1 MASLALRP
9 KGAVRLRMDPGH
21 HTFPV
26 AGALDPGGSHSFATG
41 AEQGKRDSKPLDPG
55 GGGRQESGMASRRSV
70 YENLDFF
77 STDRQTPQGQFTGKR
92 ARGSVGRM
100 VVAVLAPGGGEP
112 VGVPPALDALAAQ
125 GFPVVHVRLGTTGRL
140 GVPLAPVREGQDA
153 LDAFRR
159 FVKASVWPA
168 ALGSLV
174 IPEGGLFAAYVPA
187 IWAGADGVQVRW
199 PALGLGLLLATLAP
213 PPWLVLSEE
222 APPDWLLA
230 ERQIVAHRLACLTER
245 LGWEGKEPRPAVA
258 AATVNWARGTVVVL
272 GETPAPAFV
281 DELALRLDP
290 MAVVASDVVR
300 PPGVA
305 PAPANV
311 SAWPEEELKSAWPAA
326 WVVAVP
332 PGDRAPAW
340 ANPIVVPQVGGTH
353 AVAWPAVTLDEYE
366 RAVAL
371 AVYGHAHQLPLD
383 DAHPVS
389 RALAALAA
397 ERCERPS

>member
-1 MASLALRP
+1 M
-9 KGAVRLRMDPGH
+9 
-21 HTFPV
+21 FP
-26 AGALDPGGSHSFATG
+26 TN
-41 AEQGKRDSKPLDPG
+41 
-55 GGGRQESGMASRRSV
+55 RRI
-70 YENLDFF
+70 
-77 STDRQTPQGQFTGKR
+77 PQGQFIGNR
-92 ARGSVGRM
+92 ARASVGQM

-112 VGVPPALDALAAQ
+112 AGVPPALDALAAQ
-125 GFPVVHVRLGTTGRL
+125 GFPVAHIRLGATARV
-140 GVPLAPVREGQDA
+140 GVPLAPVRQGQDA

-159 FVKASVWPA
+159 FVQASVWPM

-187 IWAGADGVQVRW
+187 TWTGADGVHVRW
-199 PALGLGLLLATLAP
+199 PALGLSLLLATLAP

-230 ERQIVAHRLACLTER
+230 EPQIVAHRLACLTER
-245 LGWEGKEPRPAVA
+245 LGWAGQEPRPPVA
-258 AATVNWARGTVVVL
+258 AATVTWARGTVVVL
-272 GETPAPAFV
+272 GETPTPVFV
-281 DELALRLDP
+281 DELARRLDP
-290 MAVVASDVVR
+290 VSVVVSDVVR
-300 PPGVA
+300 PPGAA

-326 WVVAVP
+326 WVVVVP
-332 PGDRAPAW
+332 PGGRAPDW

-353 AVAWPAVTLDEYE
+353 PDAWPAVTLDEYE